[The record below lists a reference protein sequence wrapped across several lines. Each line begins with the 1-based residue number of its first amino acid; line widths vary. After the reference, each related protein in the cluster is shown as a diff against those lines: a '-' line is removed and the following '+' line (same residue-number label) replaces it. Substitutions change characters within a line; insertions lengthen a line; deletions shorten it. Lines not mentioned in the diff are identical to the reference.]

1 MRDAGEG
8 GATGFLERCDP
19 VRDPPRAPRA
29 RTRGRWRRRR
39 AGVRQT
45 ITRLARDGS
54 GNLDSAP
61 GEARARVADSGAHLS
76 EEGLARRGGTP
87 RVQRR
92 VSSAPARLAADAPRS
107 RDPRRGAPFREKKKG
122 DVKNL
127 AGKIK
132 NLDVNHAAGRTSRE
146 TSALRRASS
155 RASRG
160 VSSSVVASTRLDP
173 GARRPRAK

>member
-76 EEGLARRGGTP
+76 EEGLARRGETP
-87 RVQRR
+87 RVRRR

-127 AGKIK
+127 AGNIK
-132 NLDVNHAAGRTSRE
+132 K
-146 TSALRRASS
+146 
-155 RASRG
+155 
-160 VSSSVVASTRLDP
+160 
-173 GARRPRAK
+173 RPTGEEN